1 MSPPRLFL
9 RRLLPALALL
19 LAVYPRPVRRALL
32 GSGGAYTLVQQW
44 AAAAGVVGSV
54 GVHEFGDHHRQTT
67 RGDGGATAERKLKL
81 TGAVRYRGIVA
92 KADVRAGDVLLAVPE
107 SLLIS
112 PRSYRPSPGD
122 AIGAL
127 LVRSMAPPAAPT
139 LRAHAFIALVV
150 LHETIRGDASRWAP
164 YLATLPTPDEM
175 ASSVGIPFLDAAAR
189 AQLDWYARG
198 SFLRR
203 VASSL
208 EEVQASWHTIRT
220 ALIEPHSHLFAQ
232 QPSGGSDGHGGG
244 AQTDGGPTRST
255 DRVAAEDEVAG
266 GGGGELGYTL
276 AGFDWAIRVVLS
288 RVFSV
293 EEAPADGGQRNG
305 DDDGRTLDGEASSA
319 TRRTTTALVPIADFF
334 NHAWNKKGKTANGPV
349 EIPGT
354 TTSTA
359 QVRVQYGMHHES
371 KTFQVRANV
380 DVSKGDEVFISYG
393 PHSNSIMVQN
403 YGIVQRD
410 NPYETVSLDLSQFVP
425 FLPDS
430 CPNLVAL
437 AAVAAA
443 TAAAAPRGTM
453 RLPAW
458 KQREEEDP
466 MCRMKLAWMRDL
478 SFLNTT
484 ISTSSSSGGGSGS
497 GEELRRQASRW
508 QMKFHVN
515 GYPHN
520 HREIQ
525 TFRFLL
531 ISRMDVHRLGGESH
545 VFERL
550 KEGHPITPEN
560 ELLVHQFVMEG
571 MDRALRLFRTTLS
584 EDLARLGGLGWR
596 DDSELESVR
605 RKAMTAMTVLERRI
619 VVCTVETKRIMHKVL
634 LRSLEAIQ
642 NMYRLAAHRE
652 EQASKTRSD
661 AGTRRA
667 QVVHGGGEGSGEDG
681 RWDTW
686 RRASRNWQRDWE
698 RWWAAVNEG
707 AVWEE

>member
-1 MSPPRLFL
+1 
-9 RRLLPALALL
+9 
-19 LAVYPRPVRRALL
+19 
-32 GSGGAYTLVQQW
+32 
-44 AAAAGVVGSV
+44 
-54 GVHEFGDHHRQTT
+54 VHEFGDHHHQKTT
-67 RGDGGATAERKLKL
+67 RGDGGATAERKLTREKL
-81 TGAVRYRGIVA
+81 TGVRYRGIVA

-107 SLLIS
+107 ALLIS

-127 LVRSMAPPAAPT
+127 LVRSMARPAAPI

-150 LHETIRGDASRWAP
+150 LHETIRGDASRWAA

-189 AQLDWYARG
+189 AELDWYARG

-232 QPSGGSDGHGGG
+232 QQPAAASSDGHGGG
-244 AQTDGGPTRST
+244 GQTGGGPKRST
-255 DRVAAEDEVAG
+255 DRVAAEDKVAG

-293 EEAPADGGQRNG
+293 EEAPADGGQRQCNG
-305 DDDGRTLDGEASSA
+305 DDDHGRTLDGEASSA

-334 NHAWNKKGKTANGPV
+334 NHAWNKKGKTA
-349 EIPGT
+349 EIPAGT
-354 TTSTA
+354 TTTRTA
-359 QVRVQYGMHHES
+359 PVHVQYGMHHES
-371 KTFQVRANV
+371 NTFQVRANV

-425 FLPDS
+425 FLQDS
-430 CPNLVAL
+430 CPNLIAL

-443 TAAAAPRGTM
+443 TAAADPPLARGKM
-453 RLPAW
+453 RLTAW

-484 ISTSSSSGGGSGS
+484 ISTSSSSGGGGGGGS

-550 KEGHPITPEN
+550 KDGHPITPEN

-584 EDLARLGGLGWR
+584 EDLARLVGGVGGGQ
-596 DDSELESVR
+596 DGGKLESIQ
-605 RKAMTAMTVLERRI
+605 RKAMPAMTVLERRI

-652 EQASKTRSD
+652 EQASKTLSD
-661 AGTRRA
+661 TAGTRRA
-667 QVVHGGGEGSGEDG
+667 RVVVGGGVEGSGDGG

-686 RRASRNWQRDWE
+686 RRASRNWQREWE
-698 RWWAAVNEG
+698 RWWAAVDEG
-707 AVWEE
+707 AVWEGYDV